1 MSTPAKTEAPSF
13 TLSSPWNE
21 DSSGKLTAVDIVPG
35 IVAVGTEKGGIQV
48 FTYGG
53 GKHILRPY
61 LRIPSPPSN
70 DMSVVS
76 CKISVGAEKVSVFVA
91 YRRRQASGTSGI
103 SSSPRSAAGVSC
115 FDMPIPRGTS
125 PSALSAPSARHDLD
139 GRIVLSSSL
148 CDAVTTD
155 KDDTLFTVARPD
167 GLYTYST
174 VQKVDV
180 SPIDG
185 PKLAICL
192 IPPPKPAGMTR
203 SPAPGKSG
211 SNFALVAST
220 DVKSRRDAVDIYD
233 ATNKLVAFHLL
244 LSPGHTAVC
253 ADGVTTLPTRNADG
267 SVRPGRSSA
276 IVFTSGGS
284 LVTLTEK
291 GTAEKVNLL
300 VQKNLYSAAIFVAF
314 TDPSYETEDITMLYR
329 RHAEY
334 LYRKGD
340 YSGAIDQYKH
350 TIGSLE
356 PSHVI
361 FRYLDAPKI
370 PLLVKYLEEL
380 RSKSLTT
387 PVHNELLRTC
397 YLKLN
402 DSESAEAIAAF
413 TSRSMDTDSLST
425 MVANAPKD
433 ALAMICS
440 FEAPQAAEAFAV
452 YGASLARLL
461 PRETAGLVVTLCLG
475 TYSPS
480 ALSESASNVMAEA
493 KKFLEQPTEVNEQAH
508 EPYPVHVFA
517 SCFMENPK
525 MLRLILTHCNR
536 SKCPL
541 TPSLRRTLLELTL
554 SEWNQAKRTGD
565 TEAEKLRR
573 KEAIASLTD
582 SHCREIGD
590 YDAMVIVQLAGFEE
604 GELLLY
610 ERMQMG
616 SMLLSRYAKDGTEKA
631 RRQMLAMCQSDPEI
645 LADVLG
651 YFVSMVTE
659 RLADTETEADDDE
672 SDDEV
677 DDILQDIQEAL
688 SLARRQGVLPPVRIA
703 RILAGEGTGQFSS
716 AGISADRPQI
726 KTVPLSVALDYVGD
740 ILEESRK
747 EISRLKTEVEE
758 YNQLCNSMETEI
770 ESLLKAS
777 QTVPS
782 QKEASE
788 EVSPRI
794 NIEEM
799 YAKVRLAL
807 DETEKQDNKAELS
820 REAFWREM
828 DQTEDS
834 FQTIARFFSKGV
846 IQ

>member
-1 MSTPAKTEAPSF
+1 
-13 TLSSPWNE
+13 
-21 DSSGKLTAVDIVPG
+21 
-35 IVAVGTEKGGIQV
+35 V

-53 GKHILRPY
+53 GRHVLRPY
-61 LRIPSPPSN
+61 LRIPPPPSS
-70 DMSVVS
+70 DMSVVK
-76 CKISVGAEKVSVFVA
+76 CKISVGAEKLSVFVA
-91 YRRRQASGTSGI
+91 YRRGKASASSGMA
-103 SSSPRSAAGVSC
+103 SSPRSTAGVSC
-115 FDMPIPRGTS
+115 FDMPIPRGSNPTG
-125 PSALSAPSARHDLD
+125 LSAPSARHDLD

-148 CDAVTTD
+148 CDAVATNEEE
-155 KDDTLFTVARPD
+155 TLFTVARPD

-174 VQKVDV
+174 TQKVDV

-185 PKLAICL
+185 PKLAISL
-192 IPPPKPAGMTR
+192 IPPPKPAGVTR
-203 SPAPGKSG
+203 TPAPGKSG
-211 SNFALVAST
+211 SSFALVAST
-220 DVKSRRDAVDIYD
+220 DAKSRRDAVDIYD

-244 LSPGHTAVC
+244 LSPGHTAVS
-253 ADGVTTLPTRNADG
+253 AAGVTTPPTRNADG
-267 SVRPGRSSA
+267 SIRSGRSSA

-284 LVTLTEK
+284 LVSLTEK

-300 VQKNLYSAAIFVAF
+300 VQKNLFSAAIFVAYA
-314 TDPSYETEDITMLYR
+314 DPSYETEDITMLYR

-356 PSHVI
+356 PSHII

-380 RSKSLTT
+380 HSKGLTT

-413 TSRSMDTDSLST
+413 TSRSMDTDSLSN

-433 ALAMICS
+433 ALATICS
-440 FEAPQAAEAFAV
+440 FEAPHAAEALAV
-452 YGASLARLL
+452 YGAVLARLL

-475 TYSPS
+475 TYSPR
-480 ALSESASNVMAEA
+480 ALSESASSVMANA
-493 KKFLEQPTEVNEQAH
+493 KKFLEHPTDVNEQAH

-536 SKCPL
+536 NKCPL

-554 SEWNQAKRTGD
+554 AEWNQAKRTGD
-565 TEAEKLRR
+565 TESEKLRR
-573 KEAIASLTD
+573 KEVIASLTD

-590 YDAMVIVQLAGFEE
+590 YDALVIVQLAGFEE

-610 ERMQMG
+610 ERLQMG
-616 SMLLSRYAKDGTEKA
+616 PMLLSRYAKDGSEKA

-659 RLADTETEADDDE
+659 RLTDGETEADGEE

-677 DDILQDIQEAL
+677 DGILEDIQEAL
-688 SLARRQGVLPPVRIA
+688 ALARRQGVLPPVRIA

-716 AGISADRPQI
+716 ATIVANRPQI

-740 ILEESRK
+740 ILDESRK

-758 YNQLCNSMETEI
+758 YNQLCNSMEAEI
-770 ESLLKAS
+770 DSLLKAS
-777 QTVPS
+777 QPS
-782 QKEASE
+782 PGQKEASE
-788 EVSPRI
+788 EISPRI

-799 YAKVRLAL
+799 YAKVRMAL
-807 DETEKQDNKAELS
+807 DENEKQDHRSDLS

-834 FQTIARFFSKGV
+834 FQTIARFFTKGV